1 MATPINAKAAA
12 EAAES
17 TADRFRGFN
26 ERLLDAGKRAGCVY
40 LDAYERA
47 MKSIADYQP
56 KVAESTGVEWM
67 SSIADAQ
74 ARFTRNFAELYAS
87 TGRELLK

>member
-1 MATPINAKAAA
+1 MATPINAKAAT
-12 EAAES
+12 EATTE
-17 TADRFRGFN
+17 RFRGLN
-26 ERLLDAGKRAGCVY
+26 ERLVDAGKRAGCVY
-40 LDAYERA
+40 LDAYEKA